1 MPIFR
6 RWLMI
11 KCISCRFANEDEYSS
26 DSKWKAYEC
35 SNPKSEYHRALLNVK
50 PDGTKLKRISWSGC
64 PHGERKV
71 TSNAKKTNDT
81 M

>member
-1 MPIFR
+1 
-6 RWLMI
+6 MI
-11 KCISCRFANEDEYSS
+11 KCISCSFAKEDEYSS

-35 SNPKSEYHRALLNVK
+35 SNPKSEYHRALLNIRS
-50 PDGTKLKRISWSGC
+50 DGEKLKRISWSGC

-71 TSNAKKTNDT
+71 KSNAKKTKGT